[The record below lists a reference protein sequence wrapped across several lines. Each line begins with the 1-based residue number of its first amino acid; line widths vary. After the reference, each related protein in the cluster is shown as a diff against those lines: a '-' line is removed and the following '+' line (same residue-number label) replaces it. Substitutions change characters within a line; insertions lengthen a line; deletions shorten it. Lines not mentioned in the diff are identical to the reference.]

1 MVYQAVH
8 SCRIARITCLRYQNF
23 EFVDAGT
30 EDADLLGA
38 FWLHC
43 WEAGG
48 IMQVFDG
55 ARSNPPRISNGKLIK
70 SRSSDGGMR

>member
-8 SCRIARITCLRYQNF
+8 SSRIARIIRLRYQNF

-38 FWLHC
+38 FWLFLAALLGN
-43 WEAGG
+43 WRNNAG
-48 IMQVFDG
+48 V
-55 ARSNPPRISNGKLIK
+55 
-70 SRSSDGGMR
+70 